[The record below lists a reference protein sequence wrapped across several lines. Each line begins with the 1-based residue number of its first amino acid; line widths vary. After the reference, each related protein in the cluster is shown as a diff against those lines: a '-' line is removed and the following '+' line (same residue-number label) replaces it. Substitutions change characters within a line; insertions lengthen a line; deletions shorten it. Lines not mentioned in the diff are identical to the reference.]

1 MKANSFIANYEI
13 IRELMHAVLRFGT
26 VTPEQ
31 LNISPSKYNKMKPLL
46 LTVMQGDIEDRRL
59 SGKHRS
65 LHITSDTF
73 SEGLSALCNTYMI
86 KSLKYQELALRLGI
100 LQVLQ
105 KHGMMNI
112 DELMEITYS
121 HNFGLDYKELDH
133 RTFTSQCRHLEE
145 YGQIRKMGK
154 KYTLPENPF
163 ADLSPETK
171 ENLLDMVSCMRHF
184 TAPSLCGEQLYN
196 SLSGLFKKAETENR
210 FLVKGEHT
218 GYVLDDA
225 VLYEILTAIEKRAVI
240 SFEYVD
246 QYRENPDRSRIL
258 PLAVHQCAALGR
270 RYLIALDLNDND
282 NLILCRL
289 DTIKNV
295 KQTKEASPFT
305 EEHTD
310 KIMQDAFRY
319 SASGAHLAKDA
330 PMQIRLQ
337 FVPEFEQTMRKK
349 FPDAEFTDQTALV
362 TVNHALE
369 LKMFLRQN
377 ADWVQAVPGE
387 SCGLFEDMQKEAK
400 QWRERY
406 GLES

>member
-1 MKANSFIANYEI
+1 MKANSFITHYEI

-31 LNISPSKYNKMKPLL
+31 LDISPSKYNKMKPLL

-73 SEGLSALCNTYMI
+73 SEGLSALCNTYMV
-86 KSLKYQELALRLGI
+86 KSLKPSELAIRLCI
-100 LQVLQ
+100 LQILQENKELTQPELIKRMEEVL
-105 KHGMMNI
+105 G
-112 DELMEITYS
+112 DAVL
-121 HNFGLDYKELDH
+121 GLDI
-133 RTFTSQCRHLEE
+133 RTIESHFCHLAE
-145 YGQIRKMGK
+145 YGQIIKQGK
-154 KYTLPENPF
+154 EYRLPENFF
-163 ADLSPETK
+163 ADLSPETI

-196 SLSGLFKKAETENR
+196 SLCDLFKKTETENR
-210 FLVKGEHT
+210 FLVKGEHI

-225 VLYEILTAIEKRAVI
+225 VLYELLTAIEKRAVI

-282 NLILCRL
+282 KLILCRL
-289 DTIKNV
+289 DTMKKV
-295 KQTKEASPFT
+295 KQKKENAPYTKE
-305 EEHTD
+305 ETD
-310 KIMQDAFRY
+310 KIVQDAFRH
-319 SASGAHLAKDA
+319 SASGAHLARDA

-337 FVPEFEQTMRKK
+337 FVPEFEQTMRKT
-349 FPDAEFTDQTALV
+349 FPEAEYTGQTALV
-362 TVNHALE
+362 TVNHMLE
-369 LKMFLRQN
+369 LKVFLRQN
-377 ADWVQAVPGE
+377 AEMVQAVPGE